1 LLIILLAFQVP
12 QMEAVVLFDY
22 EAVEDAELTIKEGSH
37 CAALKSLPFH
47 SIQLLVNNPRH
58 PFFFPLL

>member
-1 LLIILLAFQVP
+1 
-12 QMEAVVLFDY
+12 MEAVVLFDY